1 MRFSS
6 GFITPLTTLAGTL
19 VFMGGSVYAQTT
31 TGPLRDGGYYHGPGM
46 MWGGGSMGGFGMFFG
61 FFFMLLVL
69 AVIVGVVVL
78 IMRSLNLTGTQG
90 SGASSSQG
98 GNAALDILKERFA
111 KGEIDAKEFDERKRL
126 LAD

>member
-1 MRFSS
+1 MRLPKSLSAGIITTAGILALTS
-6 GFITPLTTLAGTL
+6 GAVI
-19 VFMGGSVYAQTT
+19 AQTT

-61 FFFMLLVL
+61 FFFMLLVV
-69 AVIVGVVVL
+69 AAIIGVVILV
-78 IMRSLNLTGTQG
+78 MRSLNIAGSTGAG
-90 SGASSSQG
+90 SSSSRN